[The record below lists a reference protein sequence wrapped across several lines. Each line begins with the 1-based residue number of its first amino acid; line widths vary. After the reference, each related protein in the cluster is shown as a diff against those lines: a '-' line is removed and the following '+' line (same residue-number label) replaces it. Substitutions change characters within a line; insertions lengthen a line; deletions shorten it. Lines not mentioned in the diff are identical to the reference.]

1 MRTLVLSVH
10 VVAGTAGLL
19 LGPLLLLA
27 GRAHGVLR
35 IAPAAAGMAV
45 AYQVA
50 VAGLTLTALGLVAFD
65 VGRLWW
71 LAPIAA
77 ATEAMALGG
86 RRAGQRAQRG
96 WAIRLLGGSYVALV
110 TALLVVSWF
119 SWISWLLPTA
129 LMVPVIEILAFR
141 AERNASHSPKLAVTG

>member
-10 VVAGTAGLL
+10 VVAGTGGLL

-27 GRAHGVLR
+27 GRAARGPRTV
-35 IAPAAAGMAV
+35 PARMTS

-50 VAGLTLTALGLVAFD
+50 VAVLTVTALGLIAFD
-65 VGRLWW
+65 AARLWW

-77 ATEAMALGG
+77 GTEAAALGG
-86 RRAGQRAQRG
+86 RWAAQRGRRG

-119 SWISWLLPTA
+119 SWASWVLPAA
-129 LMVPVIEILAFR
+129 LAVPVIEVLAFR
-141 AERNASHSPKLAVTG
+141 AERDRSTGPRLAVTG